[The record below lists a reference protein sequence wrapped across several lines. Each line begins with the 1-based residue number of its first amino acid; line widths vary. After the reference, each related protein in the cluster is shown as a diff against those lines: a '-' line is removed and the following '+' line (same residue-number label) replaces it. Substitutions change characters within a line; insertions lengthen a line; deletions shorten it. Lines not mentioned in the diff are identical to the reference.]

1 METGKQKGRVKMQIS
16 QVAFL
21 YPLLMLPL
29 CPPVCK
35 MGISPLCALVSQPE
49 KRDSQPFLSLRD
61 AVRIT
66 W

>member
-21 YPLLMLPL
+21 HSILMLTL

-35 MGISPLCALVSQPE
+35 MGISPLCALVSQPA
-49 KRDSQPFLSLRD
+49 KKDSQPFLSLRML
-61 AVRIT
+61 
-66 W
+66 